1 LPVACLLKKSLKGL
15 ALVNIELVLWVIQM
29 KLKCRLKEILV
40 SRGMKQNFVCE
51 KTGLSKTSMS
61 GIVNNK
67 TIPTLPVAY
76 KIAKVLDLKIEEIWN
91 EDNE

>member
-1 LPVACLLKKSLKGL
+1 
-15 ALVNIELVLWVIQM
+15 M
-29 KLKCRLKEILV
+29 LKEILD

-61 GIVNNK
+61 GIVNNR

-76 KIAKVLDLKIEEIWN
+76 KIAKVLDLKIEEIWVEEN
-91 EDNE
+91 E